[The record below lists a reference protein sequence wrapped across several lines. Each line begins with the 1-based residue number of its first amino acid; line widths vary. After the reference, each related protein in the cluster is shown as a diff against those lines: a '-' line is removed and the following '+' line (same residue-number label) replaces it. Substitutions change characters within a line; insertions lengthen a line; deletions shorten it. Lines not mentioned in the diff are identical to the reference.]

1 MVQTAN
7 SLQATTLLNNRP
19 DLKTYLRPFVS
30 RRGTQ
35 RHCDHLE
42 KLLPAKCNPN
52 ERKIECFEVAL
63 FLVATFS
70 EKITHG
76 FWEVDAL
83 SLDAPIWT
91 PIVRCET
98 FELLVQCP
106 PGKRI
111 TFVLTFDLHL
121 PCFSFQLQPS
131 GCTSY

>member
-7 SLQATTLLNNRP
+7 SLQATTLLNTRP

-42 KLLPAKCNPN
+42 KLQPVKHNPN
-52 ERKIECFEVAL
+52 ERRIECFEVAL
-63 FLVATFS
+63 FLDATFS

-76 FWEVDAL
+76 VWEVDAL
-83 SLDAPIWT
+83 SSDAPIWT
-91 PIVRCET
+91 TIVRCET

-111 TFVLTFDLHL
+111 TFVLTLDLQL
-121 PCFSFQLQPS
+121 PCLSFQLRL
-131 GCTSY
+131 